1 VSSPM
6 SGITTIICNH
16 FVTRLLNL
24 SKFEK
29 RICLQK
35 KKFMFTIDRLPDNLT
50 IDQLIDEMILLD
62 KIEQGINDADDG
74 RVFTTDEVKD
84 KLNKWL
90 K

>member
-1 VSSPM
+1 M
-6 SGITTIICNH
+6 LT
-16 FVTRLLNL
+16 
-24 SKFEK
+24 KEK
-29 RICLQK
+29 IH
-35 KKFMFTIDRLPDNLT
+35 FTIDRLPDNLT

-74 RVFTTDEVKD
+74 RVFTTDEVKN